1 MLGRYYEANRA
12 LLPDKILEING
23 SAEPAIMAGM
33 DIAMISGDE
42 RNFKITT
49 VADLQKFEQIQK
61 KEQYEMCRS

>member
-1 MLGRYYEANRA
+1 
-12 LLPDKILEING
+12 
-23 SAEPAIMAGM
+23 MAGM